1 MSTGDDDDMIAR
13 GKAIVPAGW
22 FPSSSPI
29 LDGVLSGFANVASW
43 IYGLIVYAKAQTRIL
58 TATDGW
64 LDLIAFDFF
73 GRRMQRGSRTDAS
86 FRTAIIAELF
96 RPRNT
101 RQAIID
107 VLTGLT
113 GNVPDIFEPARPQD
127 TGGYAPGP
135 AGDGRGYGLAYN
147 LAGGYGSLLMPYE
160 ILITAHRSPNGGIP
174 NVIGYGGPAG
184 GYSTP
189 STFEYGNLDMIQGTV
204 TDAAIY
210 SAVDNVRAA
219 AITAWVR
226 IDDGQ
231 AGPPSGYTF
240 LFGNTGSALIRLT
253 GQVPGMGYTYLYG
266 KL

>member
-1 MSTGDDDDMIAR
+1 MLAR
-13 GKAIVPAGW
+13 IKATVPDGW

-29 LDGVLSGFANVASW
+29 LDGLLTGFANVASW
-43 IYGLIVYAKAQTRIL
+43 IYGLIVYAKTQTRIL
-58 TATDGW
+58 TASDGW

-73 GRRMQRGSRTDAS
+73 GRRMQRGSRTDDAY
-86 FRTAIIAELF
+86 RTAIIAELF

-107 VLTGLT
+107 VLVGLT

-135 AGDGRGYGLAYN
+135 VGDGRGYGLAYN
-147 LAGGYGSLLMPYE
+147 VAGGYGSLLMPYE
-160 ILITAHRSPNGGIP
+160 ILVTAHRSPSGGIP
-174 NVIGYGGPAG
+174 TVIGYGGPAG

-189 STFEYGNLDMIQGTV
+189 STYEYGNLDMIAGSV
-204 TDAAIY
+204 TDADIY

-219 AITAWVR
+219 GITAWVR
-226 IDDGQ
+226 IDDGINE
-231 AGPPSGYTF
+231 PPNGYVY
-240 LFGNTGSALIRLT
+240 LFGNTGSAIVQLS
-253 GQVPGMGYTYLYG
+253 GQVSDVGYVNLIG